1 MAENASFQSLKNH
14 FLIAMPSLREGIFA
28 HSITYLI
35 EHDEGG
41 AMGLVI
47 NQPMDI
53 THRDIFQHLNITDAS
68 GQHDAPVLIGGPVET
83 HRGFVLH
90 RNETAHQW
98 QSTMHVADDI
108 WLTTSIDILQDI
120 ACHAAPAALV
130 ALGYAGWGAGQ
141 LEEELAANAWL
152 TVPADSRIIF
162 DTPLEQRVAAA
173 TQRLGIDMRLISY
186 QAGHA

>member
-1 MAENASFQSLKNH
+1 MPINASLSSLKHH
-14 FLIAMPSLREGIFA
+14 FLIAMPALREGLFA
-28 HSITYLI
+28 NSIAYMI
-35 EHDEGG
+35 EHDGGG

-47 NQPMDI
+47 NHPMDLCYG
-53 THRDIFQHLNITDAS
+53 DIFDHLKIPEAHARRS
-68 GQHDAPVLIGGPVET
+68 EAVLIGGPVET

-90 RNETAHQW
+90 RPCDRQW
-98 QSTMHVADDI
+98 QSTILIADDVC
-108 WLTTSIDILQDI
+108 LTTSLDILHDI
-120 ACHAAPAALV
+120 AHDNAPPCLV
-130 ALGYAGWGAGQ
+130 ALGYAGWSAGQ

-173 TQRLGIDMRLISY
+173 TSRLGIDMRLISS